1 MKIDEIENGYVLDHI
16 TAGNGMRVYEALGL
30 DKLDCQVAIIQNA
43 KSKKLGIKDIIKVN
57 ELIDLNLD
65 VLGFIDPN
73 ITVNVIKNSVAQK
86 KTLTLPKRI
95 VNVVKCS
102 NPRCISNV
110 EDAVDYEFV
119 LTDNKG
125 TYRCIY
131 CETKANKQL
140 RSGNYA
146 TGC

>member
-16 TAGNGMRVYEALGL
+16 SAGNGMRVYEALGL
-30 DKLDCQVAIIQNA
+30 DKLNCQVAIIQNA
-43 KSKKLGIKDIIKVN
+43 KSEKLGVKDIIKVN

-65 VLGFIDPN
+65 VLGFIDSN
-73 ITVNVIKNSVAQK
+73 ITVNVIKEGRAQK
-86 KTLTLPKRI
+86 KTLSLPERV
-95 VNVVKCS
+95 VNIVKCT

-110 EDAVDYEFV
+110 EDIPYEFQ

-131 CETKANKQL
+131 CETKAK
-140 RSGNYA
+140 
-146 TGC
+146 

>member
-1 MKIDEIENGYVLDHI
+1 MKIDEIENGIVLDHI
-16 TAGNGMRVYEALGL
+16 KAGNGMRVYEAL
-30 DKLDCQVAIIQNA
+30 KLNTLSCQVAIIQNA
-43 KSKKLGIKDIIKVN
+43 KSEKQGIKDIIKIN

-65 VLGFIDPN
+65 VLGYIDSEV
-73 ITVNVIKNSVAQK
+73 TVNFIRNGKAEK
-86 KTLTLPKRI
+86 KKVELPERI

-110 EDAVDYEFV
+110 ENIPYEFE

-131 CETKANKQL
+131 CETKAN
-140 RSGNYA
+140 
-146 TGC
+146 